1 MSVSLPVTPI
11 PTTQRVHHQEVARST
26 ANYPPNIW
34 GDRFLTYAPDD
45 TVTQECKEQKIEEL
59 KEEVRKEIKAS
70 AHKSPELLK
79 LIDSIQ
85 LLGLTYHFEREI
97 EEALKDMY
105 GTYSLVDDNEDLTNA
120 SLRFRLLRQEG
131 YRVPSDVFSKFK
143 DKEGNFK
150 ESLIGDLPGMLALYE
165 ATHLMVHGEDIL
177 EEALAFT
184 TAHLQSVATDPNNP
198 LSKQVIRA
206 LKLSIHNG
214 VTSVGARHYISIY
227 QEDGSHNESLL
238 KLAKLDFNL
247 LQSLHRKELSEITRW
262 WKGLDFATKLPFA
275 RDRLVEIY
283 FSALG
288 VCFEPQYSLSLRFLT
303 KVAIMIT
310 MVDDIYDA
318 YGTIEELT
326 LLTEAIERW
335 DASSIDQL
343 PDYMKCFYRA
353 LLDLYEEMEQEMAKE
368 GKLYRVHYAKEL
380 MKKQIQSYF
389 VEAKWSNQGYIPTF
403 DEYMSN
409 GVVSGCC
416 SLLSATSF
424 VGMGDIVTKESFQ
437 WVLSR
442 PTMIG
447 ASQIICRLM
456 DDMASHEFEQKRVHV
471 ASSVECYMKQYG
483 VSKQEAYDELN
494 KQVVKAWKDINQE
507 CLKPTPVLMP
517 IITRVLNIARM
528 MNILYKDGD
537 EFTHVGKQRKD
548 LIASILIDP
557 VPM

>member
-45 TVTQECKEQKIEEL
+45 TVTQECKAQKIKEL
-59 KEEVRKEIKAS
+59 KEEVRKELKAS

-131 YRVPSDVFSKFK
+131 YGVPSDVFSKFK

-262 WKGLDFATKLPFA
+262 WKVRLCHEATFA

-416 SLLSATSF
+416 SLLIATSF